1 MQAHLLKN
9 ASMFSISPTAL
20 EQVLQQA
27 RSLEHFIL
35 GTVSCKDRNLYYR
48 KSLKIMNS
56 CNHIG
61 NIFLANSKT

>member
-1 MQAHLLKN
+1 MQAHLPKN
-9 ASMFSISPTAL
+9 SAMFSISPTAL

-35 GTVSCKDRNLYYR
+35 GTVSCKDRNLYR
-48 KSLKIMNS
+48 KSLKIMGS